1 MFRTLLSFVLATSL
15 AGSFK
20 AAACS
25 VMPEPPSRKF
35 ESSHSVILAVPQGV
49 SIKPKEAA
57 SPTYQGPLQ
66 QTALWQVL
74 VAWKGKYKPGD
85 TFTTRQK
92 LEVRG
97 GGSCGSPMLIRA
109 QEVRLMYLFDRE
121 PYAHFYA
128 LPSMLAIE
136 DLQYL
141 SDKAS
146 RSGDGP

>member
-1 MFRTLLSFVLATSL
+1 MSRILLLFALASSL
-15 AGSFK
+15 AGSFD

-25 VMPEPPSRKF
+25 VMPEPPFRKF
-35 ESSHSVILAVPQGV
+35 ETSHTVILAVPQGV

-57 SPTYQGPLQ
+57 SRTYQGPLQ
-66 QTALWQVL
+66 QTVLWQVL
-74 VAWKGKYKPGD
+74 LAWKGKYKPGD

-109 QEVRLMYLFDRE
+109 PEVRLMYLFDRE

-128 LPSMLAIE
+128 LPSTLAIE
-136 DLQYL
+136 DLKYL
-141 SDKAS
+141 SGKSLGA
-146 RSGDGP
+146 GDGP